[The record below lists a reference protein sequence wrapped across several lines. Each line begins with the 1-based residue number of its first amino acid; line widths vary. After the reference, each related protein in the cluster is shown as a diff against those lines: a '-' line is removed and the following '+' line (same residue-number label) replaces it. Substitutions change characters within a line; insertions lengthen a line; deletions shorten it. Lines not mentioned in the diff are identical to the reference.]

1 MALTKLDS
9 NVTTFTQAGD
19 NASARTV
26 DTKLKEIVHFKDFGA
41 VGNGTTNDVTAVE
54 NAFNAASGKV
64 LDGGGLTYKCNSMF
78 ATDSQNITV
87 QNATFDFS
95 GVEITGSTGY
105 IQFLGSTLSGTDISA
120 DVNVGDNTFTV
131 ASTTGLTTKD
141 SWHILED
148 DQVIYAGES
157 LTLGQYVFVK
167 EVDESSKLVTLHND
181 VLYKFLEA
189 SNAQLVPVTMKT
201 NITFRDVIIKGA
213 NPAGVTTDNNH
224 CGIKFQKCQN
234 VTIDNCTFED
244 IHRICV
250 IFDACVNVKVS
261 NSTCKHATK
270 TGTEYGFGVHNGC
283 YGVNIT
289 NCYAQD
295 LRHFV
300 TIGDNEGINLFVNVT
315 NNHISGCR
323 DAGIDS
329 HAGGDFVN
337 FSGNTIEGSSF
348 DSGQLDGIV
357 FQGFNAI
364 INDNIIVGMRRQAI
378 FAQQNNNLA
387 AASGGTGS
395 CVICGNQIINHGG
408 ASTSEAGIYVV
419 NDENALGT
427 IKGVTI
433 ANNIVE
439 GNGNIGIYVYSL
451 GGAISN
457 VAITGNTIGHHDVY
471 GIALRSGSD
480 ANETISM
487 ATITGNVL
495 NSIGT
500 ASGADGIYLLGNS
513 TSKVIN
519 STITGN
525 VIDMVSGSSGA
536 SGVHLDYTDYCS
548 VSGNTIRNAST
559 ASAAVNTS
567 TAGNTYTLVSNN
579 IEDTAISGTDK
590 VIYNQGDELTIS
602 SGEITVVNSH
612 HKIDTESDASTDD
625 LVTINGGVGGQ
636 MLLIQPANASR
647 TIVAKD
653 STGNLRLNGDFTMNS
668 STDSLLL
675 MNVTA
680 SYWMEISRSDNG
692 T

>member
-9 NVTTFTQAGD
+9 NVTTFTQTGTDAT
-19 NASARTV
+19 ARSIE
-26 DTKLKEIVHFKDFGA
+26 TKLEEIVHFKDFGA
-41 VGNGTTNDVTAVE
+41 VGNGTTNDVTAVLA
-54 NAFNAASGKV
+54 AFNAADGKV
-64 LDGGGLTYKCNSMF
+64 LDGGGLTYKCNSMI
-78 ATDSQNITV
+78 APTSQNITV

-95 GVEITGSTGY
+95 GVTVTGADGY
-105 IQFLGSTLSGTDISA
+105 IQFLGSSLDGTIISA

-148 DQVIYAGES
+148 DQVIYSGES

-181 VLYKFLEA
+181 VLYKFLNA
-189 SNAQLVPVTMKT
+189 SNAKLVPVTMKT

-224 CGIKFQKCQN
+224 CGIKFQKCEN

-244 IHRICV
+244 IHRIGV

-289 NCYAQD
+289 NCYGQD

-315 NNHISGCR
+315 NCHITGCR

-329 HAGGDFVN
+329 HAAGDFVN

-348 DSGQLDGIV
+348 DSGQLDGII

-395 CVICGNQIINHGG
+395 CVINGNQIINHGG
-408 ASTSEAGIYVV
+408 ASTSEAGIYVL
-419 NDENALGT
+419 NDQNVLGT
-427 IKGVTI
+427 IKGVVI
-433 ANNIVE
+433 ANNIIE
-439 GNGNIGIYVYSL
+439 GDSDIGIYVFAN

-457 VAITGNTIGHHDVY
+457 VSITGNSIGSHKVY
-471 GIALRSGSD
+471 GIMVRPGTD
-480 ANETISM
+480 ANETVKMVTVTGNIVNAAAAS
-487 ATITGNVL
+487 AAANAEGIFFFGNSTSGIDTGTITGNVVDMSS
-495 NSIGT
+495 NSGT
-500 ASGADGIYLLGNS
+500 DGI
-513 TSKVIN
+513 
-519 STITGN
+519 
-525 VIDMVSGSSGA
+525 
-536 SGVHLDYTDYCS
+536 HLDYTDH
-548 VSGNTIRNAST
+548 V
-559 ASAAVNTS
+559 V
-567 TAGNTYTLVSNN
+567 VSNN
-579 IEDTAISGTDK
+579 
-590 VIYNQGDELTIS
+590 
-602 SGEITVVNSH
+602 VV
-612 HKIDTESDASTDD
+612 
-625 LVTINGGVGGQ
+625 
-636 MLLIQPANASR
+636 ANATAMLDPSG
-647 TIVAKD
+647 AA
-653 STGNLRLNGDFTMNS
+653 GDNVYANNINNS
-668 STDSLLL
+668 
-675 MNVTA
+675 
-680 SYWMEISRSDNG
+680 
-692 T
+692 